1 MHSYPVYTAMDV
13 ADCFVRLALREGKP
27 LTNMKV
33 QKLTYIAYG
42 YWLGFT
48 NYQLFQEAVEAWQ
61 YGPVIRELYYQLAH
75 YGANLIQQPLLSRN
89 PIPENSDAYRLIE
102 TVYDRYKD
110 LTAGQLSWLT
120 HQNDTPWSNTWNL
133 MGNRK
138 GIIAPDTIRD
148 YYRDKM
154 ITREPAE

>member
-1 MHSYPVYTAMDV
+1 M
-13 ADCFVRLALREGKP
+13 
-27 LTNMKV
+27 
-33 QKLTYIAYG
+33 
-42 YWLGFT
+42 
-48 NYQLFQEAVEAWQ
+48 
-61 YGPVIRELYYQLAH
+61 
-75 YGANLIQQPLLSRN
+75 
-89 PIPENSDAYRLIE
+89 
-102 TVYDRYKD
+102 YDRYKD

-133 MGNRK
+133 MGSRK